1 MNWEDRSVKMKA
13 REWLLEHIPSSL
25 SINYVGLSAG
35 TAIFEKMLCE
45 SRNVKSLR
53 LFEKDPGIYAELMRT
68 VYDEMWHIKNPFP
81 ENTTPLQGSIDFFLK
96 RNTDYGTDCPDPNL
110 LWLDYCGPITQDRL
124 DSLRIGLT
132 RRPRGGVVAVTFMAC
147 REPKTST
154 VLIDDLL
161 DSTPWDLD
169 MIENVPAYFLR
180 KIRAVSSFALQADRN
195 LKIEALPYKDGAPM
209 MLIVFSDS
217 PGRPTIEVE
226 PYLKE

>member
-1 MNWEDRSVKMKA
+1 MNWEDRSIKMKA

-25 SINYVGLSAG
+25 DINYVGLSAG
-35 TAIFEKMLCE
+35 QAIFEKMLCE
-45 SRNVKSLR
+45 SRSVKSLR

-68 VYDEMWHIKNPFP
+68 VYDEMWNIKGPFP
-81 ENTTPLQGSIDFFLK
+81 ENTAPLQGSIDSFLV
-96 RNTDYGTDCPDPNL
+96 RNTDHGADYPYPNL

-124 DSLRIGLT
+124 DSLRIGL
-132 RRPRGGVVAVTFMAC
+132 RKRPRGGIVAVTFMAC

-154 VLIDDLL
+154 ALIDDLV

-169 MIENVPAYFLR
+169 AIQNVPAYFLR
-180 KIRAVSSFALQADRN
+180 KIRAVSSFALQVDKN
-195 LKIEALPYKDGAPM
+195 LRIEALPYKDGAPM

-217 PGRPTIEVE
+217 AGRPTIEIE